1 MKKKSL
7 TVYNIISSLT
17 LILPITVYLILMA
30 TIFKIQ
36 PDMVMSA
43 EFDNVI
49 IEEYENNY
57 LIYSDLDTTFKGGNV
72 IYHNDMIKAVISK
85 KDIVK
90 LDNGFYQ
97 INDKGVL
104 ADVSK
109 KEVENTRASYITF
122 TVVVG
127 LVASLIVILIIK
139 GKMEWHKKYKRTA
152 VLISL
157 VLGTV
162 ILYVM
167 DLIVGHFFWVF
178 LVFTLSWIAYMIEYG
193 FYKGKIDEVTRDKLR
208 EEIKRGY

>member
-109 KEVENTRASYITF
+109 KEVENTKASYITF

>member
-109 KEVENTRASYITF
+109 KEVENTKASYITF

-127 LVASLIVILIIK
+127 FVASLIVILIIK